1 MPKKIKRAPRAAP
14 GNTSVPRGH
23 GSSRQR
29 IIQAASDLFENN
41 GYHGTGLNEIVLRGK
56 APKGSIYYHFPGG
69 KEQIATEAIL
79 LAGQALAERIRTN
92 LVKKRNA
99 AEAVRIFVDRMSF
112 FVMASGF
119 RSGGPLTIIASETAT
134 TNDGLNRACREAYDL
149 IREAFRMKLEDYGF
163 AEPEAAALS
172 FGITAAV
179 EGGIIL
185 SRTYHSRKPLRTVA
199 RLLGEMVMAVG
210 SVAKA

>member
-1 MPKKIKRAPRAAP
+1 MRKKTKQAPRAAP
-14 GNTSVPRGH
+14 GNTAAARGNR
-23 GSSRQR
+23 SSRQR

-79 LAGQALAERIRTN
+79 LAGQALAERIRAN

-149 IREAFRMKLEDYGF
+149 IREAFRMKLEEYGF

-179 EGGIIL
+179 EGGVIL
-185 SRTYHSRKPLRTVA
+185 SRTYHSRKPLRIVA
-199 RLLGEMVMAVG
+199 KLLGEMVMAVG

>member
-1 MPKKIKRAPRAAP
+1 
-14 GNTSVPRGH
+14 
-23 GSSRQR
+23 
-29 IIQAASDLFENN
+29 
-41 GYHGTGLNEIVLRGK
+41 
-56 APKGSIYYHFPGG
+56 
-69 KEQIATEAIL
+69 
-79 LAGQALAERIRTN
+79 
-92 LVKKRNA
+92 
-99 AEAVRIFVDRMSF
+99 
-112 FVMASGF
+112 MASGF

-163 AEPEAAALS
+163 AEPEAAVLS